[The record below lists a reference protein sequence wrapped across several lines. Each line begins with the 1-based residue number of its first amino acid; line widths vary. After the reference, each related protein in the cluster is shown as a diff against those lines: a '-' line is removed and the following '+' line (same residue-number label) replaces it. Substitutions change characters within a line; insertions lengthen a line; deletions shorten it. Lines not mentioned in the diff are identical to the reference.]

1 MLFTSI
7 EFLFLFLPLV
17 LAGYYLLPFR
27 WNIKNYFLL
36 AASLGF
42 YAWGEPKFVFVMLA
56 SIAFNYLAALAI
68 ERLREGRSRGTR
80 DPTVSPLPAKAAL
93 AVAVAGNLALIGV
106 WKYANFVT
114 ATLRGWFP
122 SWQGAIPETSFLLPI
137 GISFFTFQALSYVV
151 DVYRGERA
159 QRNPLILA
167 LYIALFPQ
175 LIAGPIV
182 RYTTVRDQLTARRTT
197 WDQFASGVFRFV
209 VGFNKKM
216 LLANLMAEVA
226 DKAFAGAPGSVAFAW
241 LGAICYTLQIY
252 FDFSGYSD
260 MAIGLGRMFG
270 FNFLENFNYPYIS
283 KTVTE
288 FWRRWHMSLGSWFRD
303 YVYFP
308 LGGSRVGRGR
318 LVLNLAVV
326 WFLTGLWHGA
336 NWTFIFWG
344 CLYGVLICFEKMTGW
359 AKRVE
364 ASSVLGW
371 LWRPVTLL
379 AVMLGWVL
387 FRAPSLGVAGSH
399 LAAMFG
405 GAPLVDGPA
414 TFCTIREMAEMLAA
428 AHPPTRVVVDLAGA
442 EGRGY
447 APEFRMRLSTAKL
460 EAPELFAR
468 FRPKLVC
475 FNDGIETTEDDLR
488 WLGEYLDGRI

>member
-7 EFLFLFLPLV
+7 EFLFLFLPAV

-27 WNIKNYFLL
+27 WNLKNYFLL
-36 AASLGF
+36 VASLGF
-42 YAWGEPKFVFVMLA
+42 YAWGEPKFVFAMLA
-56 SIAFNYLAALAI
+56 SIAFNYIAALVI
-68 ERLREGRSRGTR
+68 ERSRGTR
-80 DPTVSPLPAKAAL
+80 DPTVPSSPSPVPRSPVPVKMAL

-106 WKYANFVT
+106 WKYCNFVT
-114 ATLRGWFP
+114 ATLREWFP
-122 SWQGAIPETSFLLPI
+122 SWQGAIPQTSFLLPI

-182 RYTTVRDQLTARRTT
+182 RYTTVRDQLTVRRTT
-197 WDQFASGVFRFV
+197 WDQFTSGVFRFV

-216 LLANLMAEVA
+216 LIANLMAEVA

-241 LGAICYTLQIY
+241 YGALCYTFQIY

-270 FNFLENFNYPYIS
+270 FEFLENFNYPYVS

-318 LVLNLAVV
+318 LVFNLAVV

-336 NWTFIFWG
+336 NWTFILWG
-344 CLYGVLICFEKMTGW
+344 CLYGVLITGEKLSGW
-359 AKRVE
+359 VQKVE
-364 ASSVLGW
+364 RSFALR
-371 LWRPVTLL
+371 LFYQPF
-379 AVMLGWVL
+379 AMVMVVLGWVL
-387 FRAPSLGVAGSH
+387 FRAPSIGAAGHH

-405 GAPLVDGPA
+405 AAPLVDGPA
-414 TFCTIREMAEMLAA
+414 VFWSREMVVPFACAVVGSAPVLKARLLD
-428 AHPPTRVVVDLAGA
+428 RVWLSVP
-442 EGRGY
+442 GY
-447 APEFRMRLSTAKL
+447 AVQFA
-460 EAPELFAR
+460 LFIVSISC
-468 FRPKLVC
+468 LVMNAHNPFIY
-475 FNDGIETTEDDLR
+475 FNF
-488 WLGEYLDGRI
+488 